1 MPIVRTARMIE
12 IENVR
17 EIVLGVIFRSQVA
30 LFVRTIRPG
39 ALARVVDPANDIIVI
54 FLFADAAEVG
64 SKSSA
69 NRGRAFT
76 HGMAGQASALF
87 EEFFAM
93 GCVAGRLMIER
104 RAGESC
110 LPNEGGE
117 SLRLILRETKLRHF
131 RGRPEFGGVA
141 DPVRNPLFAQLLARF
156 LQIGANFFY
165 LLQKVVS
172 LLFERFGARVHAA
185 DFNC

>member
-1 MPIVRTARMIE
+1 MIQ
-12 IENVR
+12 IENIW
-17 EIVLGVIFRSQVA
+17 EIVLGVIFRPQVA

-64 SKSSA
+64 SESSA

-76 HGMAGQASALF
+76 HGMAGEASALF

-93 GCVAGRLMIER
+93 GCAAGRLMIER

-110 LPNEGGE
+110 LPNESGE
-117 SLRLILRETKLRHF
+117 RLRLVLREAELRHLG
-131 RGRPEFGGVA
+131 GRPELGGVA
-141 DPVRNPLFAQLLARF
+141 DPVWNPLFAQLLARF
-156 LQIGANFFY
+156 LQIRANFFDF
-165 LLQKVVS
+165 LQEVVS